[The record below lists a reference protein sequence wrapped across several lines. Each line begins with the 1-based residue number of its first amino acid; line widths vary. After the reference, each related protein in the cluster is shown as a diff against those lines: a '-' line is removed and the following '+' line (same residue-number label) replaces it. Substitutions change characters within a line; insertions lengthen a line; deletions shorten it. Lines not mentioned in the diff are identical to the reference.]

1 MKRSKAIEARTEQA
15 IEQKSKLLRNMET
28 AEELKLFPQSYHS
41 DLLAAFSDAAV
52 SYEGKLVC
60 SPVSF
65 SINRGDRIALD
76 GRNGSGKS
84 SILKLL
90 VGENIT
96 HIGNVKIG
104 TNLVV
109 SYVPQDTS
117 CLKGSVSDFAD
128 ENNMD
133 ESLLKTVL
141 SKLDFNE
148 AQLSKDMQ
156 DFSEGQKKKVLI
168 AKSLCEKA
176 HLYIWDEPLNFIDVY
191 SRMQLEQLI
200 QKFSPTMIFVEH
212 DSVFRETIATKII
225 EL

>member
-156 DFSEGQKKKVLI
+156 DFSEGQKKK
-168 AKSLCEKA
+168 S
-176 HLYIWDEPLNFIDVY
+176 
-191 SRMQLEQLI
+191 
-200 QKFSPTMIFVEH
+200 
-212 DSVFRETIATKII
+212 
-225 EL
+225 